1 MLFLQCQYFQTVW
14 VQKDYTL
21 LQNKMQ
27 WKSAK
32 QVQICLKDKEVQFL
46 WDHLFISTAYL
57 RFENSLVLTPNKWHS
72 SVGWKG
78 LEVVCIEVR
87 TQLAT
92 RVFCLFHMLLY
103 NIKLLLHNI
112 YSQGYRCLQLGN
124 IKKYQC
130 TENIGFCH
138 TYGKYYCQSHVS
150 DIQMCQNFKLIKK
163 PLFIFLGLFVLF
175 CLFYFTESKESL
187 KWFIEIWMELPK
199 CSLEKEC
206 LIPDL

>member
-92 RVFCLFHMLLY
+92 CVFCLFHML
-103 NIKLLLHNI
+103 
-112 YSQGYRCLQLGN
+112 
-124 IKKYQC
+124 
-130 TENIGFCH
+130 
-138 TYGKYYCQSHVS
+138 
-150 DIQMCQNFKLIKK
+150 
-163 PLFIFLGLFVLF
+163 
-175 CLFYFTESKESL
+175 
-187 KWFIEIWMELPK
+187 
-199 CSLEKEC
+199 
-206 LIPDL
+206 